1 MACVHKHLFSFLVL
15 LLMGEQ
21 STDANKQDVS
31 VLLGEVYT
39 DQQVKVLALISQ
51 HQCVIIPAPGC
62 GAASVGAHS
71 RCTMWLSQL
80 CMETMTSSYNI

>member
-15 LLMGEQ
+15 LLMGGQ

-39 DQQVKVLALISQ
+39 DQHVKVLALISQ
-51 HQCVIIPAPGC
+51 HQCVIIPVSGC
-62 GAASVGAHS
+62 GAASVGAHGYNVAFPAVHG
-71 RCTMWLSQL
+71 
-80 CMETMTSSYNI
+80 ETMTSSYNI